1 MSEEVWIKIKKA
13 SHVLIAEVWYWF
25 IILILSTFVIM
36 LDKKFK
42 SILFTISNFQIL
54 TITENLVCNSKIC
67 RVTHR
72 TFSGLSL
79 SRTISIKSGLNSSS
93 KYSAVSTSSRG

>member
-1 MSEEVWIKIKKA
+1 MSEQVWVKIKKTGR
-13 SHVLIAEVWYWF
+13 VLTVEVWYCF
-25 IILILSTFVIM
+25 ILLILSTFVIM
-36 LDKKFK
+36 LDKNFK
-42 SILFTISNFQIL
+42 STLFTISNFQIP
-54 TITENLVCNSKIC
+54 IIIENLVCNSKIC
-67 RVTHR
+67 RATHR